1 MKKLHYND
9 IRMYTPAFVEYLG
22 TALLIGAVAFTG
34 TPLLIVSALAIAI
47 ALGGKISGGHFNPA
61 VTAWALLNGK
71 IGKSKAISYMIA
83 QLSAA
88 VTVWVVGSMVK
99 V

>member
-1 MKKLHYND
+1 MFSPTL
-9 IRMYTPAFVEYLG
+9 VEFLG
-22 TALLIGAVAFTG
+22 TSLLVGTVSFTG
-34 TPLLIVSALAIAI
+34 APLLIVSALAVAI

-61 VTAWALLNGK
+61 VTAWALASGK
-71 IGKSKAISYMIA
+71 IGQAKAVGYILA

-88 VTVWVVGSMVK
+88 VFIWVVGSMIK